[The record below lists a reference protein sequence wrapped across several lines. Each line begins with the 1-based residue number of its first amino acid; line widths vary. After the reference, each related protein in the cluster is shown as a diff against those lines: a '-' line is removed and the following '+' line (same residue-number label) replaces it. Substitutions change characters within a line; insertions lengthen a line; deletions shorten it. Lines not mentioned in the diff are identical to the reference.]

1 MEKRTCLVGLTLVSQ
16 NEMEEEDELKVNGKV
31 YFHRTPENQTQ
42 FSVRL
47 DPEQSLMMLL
57 P

>member
-42 FSVRL
+42 FSVWL